1 MATDP
6 KIFEM
11 ADKLSKLTP
20 EEAKLLIELMEEILK
35 DET

>member
-1 MATDP
+1 MTDP

-20 EEAKLLIELMEEILK
+20 EEAKELIKLMEEIINGK
-35 DET
+35 A